1 MDGIINI
8 NKHKD
13 MTSFDVVAIVRRACG
28 TKRVG
33 HLGTLD
39 PMAEG
44 VLPVTIGR
52 AGRVMDYLDTDIK
65 VYRGSARLGLE
76 TDTLDIWGNTVKICE
91 DFSIDRKMLEKAVEA
106 FRGVIDQVPP
116 MYSALKVDGKKLYE
130 YAREGK
136 TIDIKSRKA
145 YIEKADIISFDG
157 REFEFE
163 IACSKGTYIRSI
175 CADIGRALGCGA
187 AMSSLTRIR
196 SGCFDIADAI
206 DIEKIRNMSPEEIE
220 ELLTPVDKPLGHFGM
235 AKLDDWEKH
244 LFINGVELRNEQ
256 WTLEQKSRFSEEKFP
271 LPIRD
276 DFARLYRVYGKVGE
290 FLGTAKEN
298 NGLIKADKV
307 FYNANI

>member
-1 MDGIINI
+1 MG
-8 NKHKD
+8 
-13 MTSFDVVAIVRRACG
+13 
-28 TKRVG
+28 
-33 HLGTLD
+33 
-39 PMAEG
+39 
-44 VLPVTIGR
+44 
-52 AGRVMDYLDTDIK
+52 
-65 VYRGSARLGLE
+65 
-76 TDTLDIWGNTVKICE
+76 
-91 DFSIDRKMLEKAVEA
+91 
-106 FRGVIDQVPP
+106 
-116 MYSALKVDGKKLYE
+116 GKKLYE
-130 YAREGK
+130 YAREDK

-157 REFEFE
+157 CEFEFE

-175 CADIGRALGCGA
+175 CSDIGRALGCGA

-196 SGCFDIADAI
+196 SGCFDIADAV

-256 WTLEQKSRFSEEKFP
+256 WTLEQKPRFSGEKFP

-276 DFARLYRVYGKVGE
+276 DFARLYRVYGKAGE

>member
-8 NKHKD
+8 NKPKD
-13 MTSFDVVAIVRRACG
+13 MTSFDVVAIVRRACC

-44 VLPVTIGR
+44 VLPITIGR

-76 TDTLDIWGNTVKICE
+76 TDTLDIWGNTVKTCE
-91 DFSIDRKMLEKAVEA
+91 DFSIDRNMLEKAVEA
-106 FRGVIDQVPP
+106 FRGVVSQVPP
-116 MYSALKVDGKKLYE
+116 MYSALKVGGKKLYE

-136 TIDIKSRKA
+136 TIDVKSRKA

-157 REFEFE
+157 CEFEFE

-175 CADIGRALGCGA
+175 CSDIGRALGCGA

-206 DIEKIRNMSPEEIE
+206 EIEKIRNMSQEEIGKM
-220 ELLTPVDKPLGHFGM
+220 LTPIDKPLEHFGL
-235 AKLDDWEKH
+235 AELEDWEKH
-244 LFINGVELRNEQ
+244 LFVNGVELREDQ
-256 WTLEQKSRFSEEKFP
+256 WSLLEKPKFSEEKFP
-271 LPIRD
+271 LTLKD
-276 DFARLYRVYGKVGE
+276 DFARLYRVYGKAGE
-290 FLGTAKEN
+290 FLGIAKEN

>member
-8 NKHKD
+8 NKPKD

-136 TIDIKSRKA
+136 TIDVKSRKA
-145 YIEKADIISFDG
+145 YIEKVDIISFNG
-157 REFEFE
+157 CEFEFE

-175 CADIGRALGCGA
+175 CADIGRVLGCGA
-187 AMSSLTRIR
+187 AMSSLTRIK

-256 WTLEQKSRFSEEKFP
+256 WTLEQKPRFSEEKFS
-271 LPIRD
+271 LPIREE
-276 DFARLYRVYGKVGE
+276 FARLYRVYGKAGE

>member
-8 NKHKD
+8 NKPKD

-76 TDTLDIWGNTVKICE
+76 TDTLDIWGNTVKTCE
-91 DFSIDRKMLEKAVEA
+91 DFSIDRKMLEQAVET

-136 TIDIKSRKA
+136 TIDIKSRKT

-175 CADIGRALGCGA
+175 CADIGRMLGCGA
-187 AMSSLTRIR
+187 AMSSLTRIK
-196 SGCFDIADAI
+196 SGYFDIADAI
-206 DIEKIRNMSPEEIE
+206 DIEKIRNMSPEEIGK
-220 ELLTPVDKPLGHFGM
+220 LLTPVDKPLGHFGM

-256 WTLEQKSRFSEEKFP
+256 WTLAQKPRFSEEKFP
-271 LPIRD
+271 LHIREE
-276 DFARLYRVYGKVGE
+276 FARLYRVYDKAGD
-290 FLGTAKEN
+290 FLGTAREN

>member
-1 MDGIINI
+1 MDGIINV
-8 NKHKD
+8 NKPKD
-13 MTSFDVVAIVRRACG
+13 MTSFDVVAIVRRACC

-76 TDTLDIWGNTVKICE
+76 TDTLDIWGNTVKTCE
-91 DFSIDRKMLEKAVEA
+91 DFSIDRKM
-106 FRGVIDQVPP
+106 R
-116 MYSALKVDGKKLYE
+116 GKKLYE

-136 TIDIKSRKA
+136 AIDVKSRKA

-157 REFEFE
+157 CEFEFE

-175 CADIGRALGCGA
+175 CSDIGRALGCGA

-206 DIEKIRNMSPEEIE
+206 DIEKIRNMSPEEIGKM
-220 ELLTPVDKPLGHFGM
+220 LTPIDKPLEHFGL
-235 AKLDDWEKH
+235 AELEDWEKH
-244 LFINGVELRNEQ
+244 LFVNGVELREDQ
-256 WTLEQKSRFSEEKFP
+256 WSLLKKPKFSEEKFP
-271 LPIRD
+271 LTLKD
-276 DFARLYRVYGKVGE
+276 DFARLYRVYGKAGE

>member
-1 MDGIINI
+1 MYGIINI
-8 NKHKD
+8 NKPKD

-76 TDTLDIWGNTVKICE
+76 TDTLDIWGNTVKTCE
-91 DFSIDRKMLEKAVEA
+91 DFSIDRKMLEQAVEA

-175 CADIGRALGCGA
+175 CADIGRMLGCGA
-187 AMSSLTRIR
+187 TMSSLTRIK
-196 SGCFDIADAI
+196 SGYFDIADAI
-206 DIEKIRNMSPEEIE
+206 DIEKIRNMSPEEIGK
-220 ELLTPVDKPLGHFGM
+220 LLTPVDKPLGHFGM

-256 WTLEQKSRFSEEKFP
+256 WTLAQKPRFSEEKFP
-271 LPIRD
+271 LHIREE
-276 DFARLYRVYGKVGE
+276 FARLYRVYDKAGD
-290 FLGTAKEN
+290 FLGTAREN

>member
-8 NKHKD
+8 NKPKD

-52 AGRVMDYLDTDIK
+52 AGRVMDYLDADIK

-76 TDTLDIWGNTVKICE
+76 TDTLDIWGNTVKTCE

-157 REFEFE
+157 CEFEFK

-220 ELLTPVDKPLGHFGM
+220 ELLTPVDKPLGNFGM

-256 WTLEQKSRFSEEKFP
+256 WILEQKPRFSEEKFP

-276 DFARLYRVYGKVGE
+276 DFARLYRVYGKAGE
-290 FLGTAKEN
+290 FLGIAKEN

>member
-8 NKHKD
+8 NKPKD

-52 AGRVMDYLDTDIK
+52 AGRVMDYLDADIK

-76 TDTLDIWGNTVKICE
+76 TDTLDIWGNTVKTCE

-256 WTLEQKSRFSEEKFP
+256 WILEQKPRFSEEKFP

-276 DFARLYRVYGKVGE
+276 DFARLYRVYGKSGE
-290 FLGTAKEN
+290 FLGIAKEN

>member
-8 NKHKD
+8 NKPKD

-136 TIDIKSRKA
+136 TIDVKSRKA
-145 YIEKADIISFDG
+145 YIEKVDIISFNG
-157 REFEFE
+157 CEFEFE

-175 CADIGRALGCGA
+175 CADIGRVLGCGA
-187 AMSSLTRIR
+187 AMSSLTRIK

-220 ELLTPVDKPLGHFGM
+220 ELLTHVDKPLGHFGM

-256 WTLEQKSRFSEEKFP
+256 WTLEQKPRFSEEKFS
-271 LPIRD
+271 LPIREE
-276 DFARLYRVYGKVGE
+276 FARLYRVYGKAGE

>member
-8 NKHKD
+8 NKPKD

-76 TDTLDIWGNTVKICE
+76 TDTLDIWGNTVRTCE
-91 DFSIDRKMLEKAVEA
+91 DFSIDRKMLEKAMEA

-116 MYSALKVDGKKLYE
+116 MYSALKVGGKKLYE

-157 REFEFE
+157 CEFEFE
-163 IACSKGTYIRSI
+163 IACSKGTYIRSV

-187 AMSSLTRIR
+187 AMSSLTRIK

-206 DIEKIRNMSPEEIE
+206 DIEKIRNMSPEEIGKM
-220 ELLTPVDKPLGHFGM
+220 LTPVDKPLGHFGI
-235 AKLDDWEKH
+235 AKLNDWEKH

-256 WTLEQKSRFSEEKFP
+256 WTLEQKPRFSEEKFP
-271 LPIRD
+271 LPIREE
-276 DFARLYRVYGKVGE
+276 FARLYRVYGKAGE